1 MIEEEPRHRP
11 QSPMAKNSSSRIHR
25 QKLNVPTRSFSHPDG
40 VRCLGRILLTMTSCP
55 MYKNFEHQVNG
66 GGLLGTGKHPI
77 CSHHEETGSPAPL
90 GPVQPTKTGK
100 KKKKKKS
107 KGSTRLQPT

>member
-1 MIEEEPRHRP
+1 
-11 QSPMAKNSSSRIHR
+11 
-25 QKLNVPTRSFSHPDG
+25 
-40 VRCLGRILLTMTSCP
+40 

-100 KKKKKKS
+100 KKKKKKKS
-107 KGSTRLQPT
+107 KGSTRLQPTVSEKSLSDEESGARAIGDEELAELYLPLHGMSSPEVS